1 MKAHSIV
8 VGYDGSV
15 DAQRALEV
23 GCEHATDDSVVHVVT
38 AYRELD
44 PGEVTRTI
52 AELPEEFRDT
62 FDPVAFPHAL
72 IADAGR
78 LLDLCGVRHV
88 GHVVDG
94 DPAQA
99 ILAVAD
105 EVAAE
110 LIVVGSRGYGRWQRK
125 LHHSVSAKVANRAR
139 TSLMIVRSD
148 AAVDFHRP
156 ADLVGAEH

>member
-1 MKAHSIV
+1 VKAHSIV
-8 VGYDGSV
+8 VGYDGSI

-23 GCEHATDDSVVHVVT
+23 ACEHASEDTVVHVVT
-38 AYRELD
+38 AYRDPD
-44 PGEVTRTI
+44 PGEVARTI
-52 AELPEEFRDT
+52 AELPEEFRET

-78 LLDLCGVRHV
+78 LLDLRGARHV

-94 DPAQA
+94 DPADA
-99 ILAVAD
+99 IIEVAG
-105 EVAAE
+105 EVAAD

-125 LHHSVSAKVANRAR
+125 LHHSVSAKVAKRAR

-148 AAVDFHRP
+148 AAVDFERP
-156 ADLVGAEH
+156 ADLVGAER